1 MSVLLW
7 LFQYLPFDT
16 FGYQKAKRKAESG
29 IQFAL
34 NQIEL
39 HRQEINYDNPARD
52 FIDSYL
58 LKQRERKDEPGSV
71 FNSEYMGIYYYPR
84 LATSHELSPKK
95 IKKVKNFNSI
105 DRVKQRVYI

>member
-58 LKQRERKDEPGSV
+58 LKQRECKDEPGTN
-71 FNSEYMGIYYYPR
+71 FNGEYMGIYYYPR
-84 LATSHELSPKK
+84 LATRF
-95 IKKVKNFNSI
+95 NFI
-105 DRVKQRVYI
+105 DKCKQRV